1 MYAALGI
8 IKNSN
13 HSGELIGA
21 HQKIDKSARLLLGR
35 VCSDSRK
42 FPNIEEILYFEGS
55 RGPDGLKRKSPGE
68 DELEHF
74 IQPDHDD
81 GVLAKI
87 ISDHQANL
95 TRALIAGDRVRASF
109 EAAWMAHAITD
120 GLTPA
125 HHYPYRR
132 VVDELMT
139 DKDYLKLFGAK
150 IKGIMRGENMLQ
162 AARNNWLYWGAGG
175 VMTKHIAF
183 EYGVAYMIA
192 PFSLKRLWPIPYYKE
207 DFQNPDCL
215 KSFYAS
221 LDKVAALKMYDRFL
235 KTGWTTQL
243 VTETREILIPEIVRA
258 VTLAW
263 ASSLHDAR
271 AARLIAKKGSNA
283 KE

>member
-1 MYAALGI
+1 MYSSLGLI
-8 IKNSN
+8 QNSE
-13 HSGELIGA
+13 HSGELIGT
-21 HQKIDKSARLLLGR
+21 HQKIDKSARMMLTKYCR
-35 VCSDSRK
+35 NAKK
-42 FPNIEEILYFEGS
+42 FPAIDDILHFEGS

-139 DKDYLKLFGAK
+139 DKDYLKLLLI
-150 IKGIMRGENMLQ
+150 IKRQ
-162 AARNNWLYWGAGG
+162 
-175 VMTKHIAF
+175 
-183 EYGVAYMIA
+183 
-192 PFSLKRLWPIPYYKE
+192 
-207 DFQNPDCL
+207 
-215 KSFYAS
+215 
-221 LDKVAALKMYDRFL
+221 
-235 KTGWTTQL
+235 
-243 VTETREILIPEIVRA
+243 
-258 VTLAW
+258 
-263 ASSLHDAR
+263 
-271 AARLIAKKGSNA
+271 
-283 KE
+283 

>member
-1 MYAALGI
+1 MYAALGL
-8 IKNSN
+8 IKNSK

-21 HQKIDKSARLLLGR
+21 HQKIDKAARLLLSKVR
-35 VCSDSRK
+35 NDSRN
-42 FPNIEEILYFEGS
+42 FPSIDEILNFEGS

-68 DELEHF
+68 DEIEHF
-74 IQPDHDD
+74 IQPKHDD
-81 GVLAKI
+81 GKLAQI
-87 ISDHQANL
+87 ISNHQCNL
-95 TRALIAGDRVRASF
+95 TQALIKGDRVRASF
-109 EAAWMAHAITD
+109 EAAWMAHAIVD

-139 DKDYLKLFGAK
+139 DKDYVKLFGAK
-150 IKGIMRGENMLQ
+150 IKGIMRGDSLMR

-175 VMTKHIAF
+175 VMTKHIAY

-192 PFSLKRLWPIPYYKE
+192 PSSLKKLWPIPFYKE

-215 KSFYAS
+215 KSFYLA
-221 LDKVAALKMYDRFL
+221 LDKVDSLNMYDRFL
-235 KTGWTTQL
+235 DTGWTTQL
-243 VTETREILIPEIVRA
+243 VSETHEILVPEMVRA

-271 AARLIAKKGSNA
+271 QAKLIAKEEDNA
-283 KE
+283 